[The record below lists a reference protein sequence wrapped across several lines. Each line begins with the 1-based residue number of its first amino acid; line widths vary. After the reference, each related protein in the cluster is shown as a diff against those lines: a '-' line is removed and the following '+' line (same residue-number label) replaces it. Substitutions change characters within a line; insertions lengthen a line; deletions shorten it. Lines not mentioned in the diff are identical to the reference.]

1 MSHFAES
8 LKILRQSTNL
18 TMQNL
23 ADAAGVSKSMISKI
37 ERDEVQPT
45 LDVAGRLAK
54 ALGKTLSEM
63 LHASQTAEVVF
74 LPKNQQALWE
84 DASGIK
90 RRNISPVFENL
101 KIEWLHVEIPKGV
114 SLEKCVGM
122 SGSNVKKYV
131 LVTKGVLALIIG
143 QNSYTLK
150 KGDSIYFA
158 AESLHVFKNAGKETL
173 EYQILIKHA

>member
-1 MSHFAES
+1 MTYFAES
-8 LKILRQSTNL
+8 LKVLRQSTNL

-63 LHASQTAEVVF
+63 LHAPQMAEVVF

-101 KIEWLHVEIPKGV
+101 KIDWLHVEIPKNT
-114 SLEKCVGM
+114 SLEKCVGIN
-122 SGSNVKKYV
+122 GANVKKYV
-131 LVTKGVLALIIG
+131 LVTKGVLALTVG

-150 KGDSIYFA
+150 KDDSIYFDA
-158 AESLHVFKNAGKETL
+158 ASLHVFKNAGKETL
-173 EYQILIKHA
+173 EYYILIKHA